1 MTHLSLKALRLYDEL
16 GILQPVHVDPQSGYR
31 YYGVDQLSSA
41 RRIRNL
47 RDMDM
52 PLATIRQVLAAMEAS
67 PAQAEALMQEYI
79 SMRERQVEQIRG
91 QVQTFIRKLEQETTP
106 MALEVNVKTIPTRQ
120 VVSIT
125 RHVKVPKLEA
135 TIRESISAIR
145 TLLQEQNGTAAD
157 SPFGI
162 FHGSI
167 NEQEDGPIEICIP
180 ADGNL
185 KSDGDVQ
192 VKQLEGGSS
201 ACVMMVGAQTDFPA
215 ILEGYDAVADWI
227 QKNGYQMA
235 ERPREVWHSGPGE
248 EPKMEI
254 VWLFK

>member
-1 MTHLSLKALRLYDEL
+1 
-16 GILQPVHVDPQSGYR
+16 
-31 YYGVDQLSSA
+31 
-41 RRIRNL
+41 
-47 RDMDM
+47 
-52 PLATIRQVLAAMEAS
+52 
-67 PAQAEALMQEYI
+67 
-79 SMRERQVEQIRG
+79 
-91 QVQTFIRKLEQETTP
+91 